1 MIVRTANGRL
11 TAAEALGHREFVADQ
26 ALPDGDHVGGKLK
39 HGVLTAE
46 ETRSQLAGY
55 RATWSE
61 RGYGV
66 FAMRRRDSGAFV
78 GIVGLWDHDAGI
90 GVAMRYAVMP
100 EHRGHGFTKEAAKA
114 VLDFAVEKK
123 IHPVMA
129 VTRESNLASRRIL
142 VDLGFSL
149 CEVRETGDRSI
160 AIYQMTSGSPR

>member
-1 MIVRTANGRL
+1 VTRLVTARL
-11 TAAEALGHREFVADQ
+11 DLTEIGESDFADLCALTGH
-26 ALPDGDHVGGKLK
+26 PDVGGKLK

-46 ETRSQLAGY
+46 ETRSQLDGY

-100 EHRGHGFTKEAAKA
+100 DHRGQGFTKEGARA
-114 VLDFAVEKK
+114 VLAFAAHEN

-129 VTRESNLASRRIL
+129 VTRESNLASRHIL
-142 VDLGFSL
+142 ADLGFAL
-149 CEVRETGDRSI
+149 REIRDIGDRRI
-160 AIYQMTSGSPR
+160 AIYQMTSGSP

>member
-1 MIVRTANGRL
+1 MTRLVTARL
-11 TAAEALGHREFVADQ
+11 DLTEIGESDFADLCALTGH
-26 ALPDGDHVGGKLK
+26 PDVGGKLK

-100 EHRGHGFTKEAAKA
+100 EHRGQGFTKEAARS
-114 VLDFAVEKK
+114 VLDFAVAKN